1 MGLIHRWLGVAVDHP
16 GNLEA
21 RGAMLAGSCLAGS
34 AFLKGLGLVHA
45 MSHMIGATYD
55 THHGLTN
62 AVLLPVV
69 LRYNRDA
76 IADKVPAMCR
86 AMNLPGRGFDDLY
99 GATVA
104 LLDRLV
110 IPRCLADL
118 GVEPNRA
125 REIAEKAQT
134 DAAAATNPAPASL
147 AQIEGLLL
155 EGIRQA
161 R

>member
-1 MGLIHRWLGVAVDHP
+1 MQPPVGGIQYALQGGP
-16 GNLEA
+16 
-21 RGAMLAGSCLAGS
+21 CLAGVS
-34 AFLKGLGLVHA
+34 FLKGLGLVHA
-45 MSHMIGATYD
+45 ISHMVGAVYD

-69 LRYNRDA
+69 LRYNRSA

-99 GATVA
+99 GGTVA
-104 LLDRLV
+104 LLDRLD
-110 IPRCLADL
+110 IPRRLADL
-118 GVEPNRA
+118 GVEPGRA
-125 REIAEKAQT
+125 REIATKALT
-134 DAAAATNPAPASL
+134 DPAAATNPAPASL

>member
-1 MGLIHRWLGVAVDHP
+1 
-16 GNLEA
+16 
-21 RGAMLAGSCLAGS
+21 
-34 AFLKGLGLVHA
+34 
-45 MSHMIGATYD
+45 MIGAVYD

-69 LRYNRDA
+69 LRYNRHA

-86 AMNLPGRGFDDLY
+86 AMDLPGQDFDDFY
-99 GATVA
+99 GGAAA
-104 LLDRLV
+104 LLDRLA
-110 IPRCLADL
+110 IPRSLAEL
-118 GVEPNRA
+118 GVEPERA
-125 REIAEKAQT
+125 REIAEKALA
-134 DAAAATNPAPASL
+134 DAAATTNPAPASL